1 METRGSALARLLDWV
16 NKRSVARQ
24 DISADDVRRLQ
35 EVQRADV
42 TNKDRQVWV
51 HGGMNGRH

>member
-35 EVQRADV
+35 EVQRADE